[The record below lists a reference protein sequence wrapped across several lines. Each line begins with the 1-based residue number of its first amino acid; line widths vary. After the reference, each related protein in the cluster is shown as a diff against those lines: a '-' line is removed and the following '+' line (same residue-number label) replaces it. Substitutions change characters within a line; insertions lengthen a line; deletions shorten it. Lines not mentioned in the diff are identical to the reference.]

1 MPEMGGSL
9 CCVIVDVDEAL
20 ATLLRRDVLNG
31 AQVDVA
37 FDAPTRDWAA
47 KRSGPALNVFLHDI
61 REDTRRRQYGQ
72 VTVRGADGHA
82 AARRK
87 PPRVF
92 NLSYLVTA
100 WTQRPEDEH
109 RLLSA
114 VLLSLLG
121 YEALPPELLSKDL
134 QALGVPCGLTV
145 GSTPG
150 TERSTADIWPA
161 LGGELRPSL
170 DVIVAAPAL
179 PGAAVDVAP
188 LVLAP
193 AVVTL
198 HEIPG

>member
-1 MPEMGGSL
+1 MRGSL
-9 CCVIVDVDEAL
+9 CDVIVDVDEAL

-61 REDTRRRQYGQ
+61 REDTGRRQYGQ

-82 AARRK
+82 AARHK

-121 YEALPPELLSKDL
+121 YDALPPELLSKDL
-134 QALGVPCGLTV
+134 LAVGMPCGLTV
-145 GSTPG
+145 GSSPA
-150 TERSTADIWPA
+150 TERSAADLWPA

-170 DVIVAAPAL
+170 DIVVAAPAL

-198 HEIPG
+198 QEIPR